1 MSILKELT
9 KSLQF
14 KFASSFEYAQPN
26 IRVIG
31 IMGVIGFP
39 LFYFVWRYGFPQ
51 PYENLW
57 IRLLGSLIYTPLV
70 FHRSFRKWFRN
81 FEYYWIFCVWFATCF
96 FFPYMLFKNELNQI
110 WITSNMSGLLLLVF
124 VAYDLKILIGLY
136 ISGFLITFFILAVEG
151 NWPNADIIIRYAQY
165 QPIYFF
171 LFFLGSST
179 NQTKERI
186 IVEKHRTVLSV
197 GKNMAHEIRSPLVS
211 IHCAIEGLQKH
222 LEILGKAYQFALS
235 DKRTSIRRIHP
246 LQYQQLFNIPTSIKR
261 EVKYANSTIDMLLF
275 NANKN
280 FLDNVNFSNQCV
292 LACVQSVISSYPF
305 KNEAESKSIHC
316 DVEDFVFRGN
326 DTYLRNVLFNLI
338 NNALYYIAEMQ
349 KGSIF
354 ITSSTK
360 DFFKNELIF
369 KDTAKGIPKENC
381 EVIFQPFFTQ
391 NKHGGTGIGLS
402 LCKQVMESFR
412 GGISCES
419 VEGKYTLFRLSFP
432 KIR

>member
-1 MSILKELT
+1 MLILKELI

-39 LFYFVWRYGFPQ
+39 LFYFVWSYGFPQ

-70 FHRSFRKWFRN
+70 FHRGFRKWFSN
-81 FEYYWIFCVWFATCF
+81 FDFYWVFCIWFATCF
-96 FFPYMLFKNELNQI
+96 FFPYMLFKNQLSQV
-110 WITSNMSGLLLLVF
+110 WMLTSMAGILLLVF
-124 VAYDLKILIGLY
+124 ISYDWKMM
-136 ISGFLITFFILAVEG
+136 FILYLFGIFLTFSLLKLEG
-151 NWPNADIIIRYAQY
+151 QTPTFNTIIHYLEYI
-165 QPIYFF
+165 PIY
-171 LFFLGSST
+171 LFAFIFGSAL

-211 IHCAIEGLQKH
+211 IRCAIEGLQKH
-222 LEILGKAYQFALS
+222 LDTLGKAYQFALS
-235 DKRTSIRRIHP
+235 DKRTSIKRIHP
-246 LQYQQLFNIPTSIKR
+246 LQYQQLFKIPTSIKR

-280 FLDNVNFSNQCV
+280 FLDNVNFSNQSV

-305 KNEAESKSIHC
+305 KNEAESESIHY
-316 DVEDFVFRGN
+316 DIEDFLFLGS
-326 DTYLRNVLFNLI
+326 DTYLCNVLFNLI

-354 ITSSTK
+354 ITSSSK

-369 KDTAKGIPKENC
+369 KDTAKGIPKKNC
-381 EVIFQPFFTQ
+381 QVIFQPFFTQ

-412 GGISCES
+412 GEISCES
-419 VEGKYTLFRLSFP
+419 VEGEHTTFRLSFP
-432 KIR
+432 KLR